1 MSEETITIRRKEYEE
16 LSKNSEEL
24 QVLRKKNEEL
34 TLQIQFFWKKLT
46 RHKSIA
52 LAPPARK
59 TKSISAKKRYMPGW
73 EPGFKIT

>member
-34 TLQIQFFWKKLT
+34 TLQIQFFGKKLT
-46 RHKSIA
+46 LHKSIA
-52 LAPPARK
+52 LAPPAGK
-59 TKSISAKKRYMPGW
+59 TKSISAKKRYMPVW
-73 EPGFKIT
+73 EPGF